1 MGGRLQ
7 GRVAIVTGGS
17 RGIGAAIA
25 HAFAREGA
33 RVVISSRKQEG
44 LDAAAGAMNAAFPGA
59 VRARACHVGDPAAL
73 GELVSWVAAEVGLP
87 DVLVNNAA
95 TNPYFGPMLGVS
107 RAAWDKTF
115 EVNLRGP
122 FEATRLVVQ
131 RLLEAGRPGSIINV
145 ASVVGLAAAPLQ
157 GIYGMTKA
165 ALISMTRTLAFEL
178 GRTGIRVN
186 AIAPGLVDTRLAS
199 AIIENSERVK
209 VFTDRTAVGR
219 YAQPEEIAHLAVFL
233 ASDESGYVTGQTYCV
248 DGGYSI
254 S

>member
-44 LDAAAGAMNAAFPGA
+44 LDAAAGAMKAAFPGA